1 MRHFPG
7 GSFTLAC
14 LALTLC
20 TEANAQSS
28 PSGAGSKAST
38 TLFQNVRIFNGRDA
52 ALSAPSNVLVRGNV
66 IERIST
72 GAIEPGPSTTIVA
85 GGSRTLMPG
94 LIDAHWHS
102 LYAGTGFVTALTG
115 DVGYLNLVAS
125 KAAEAT
131 LMSGFTTVRDMG
143 GPAFGLK
150 RAIDEGIVAGPR
162 IFPSGAMITQTSG
175 HGDFRQLNEIP
186 REPNAP
192 LNHMERSGGAAY
204 AGARQQDN
212 PSTAGTANS
221 PVAVYAVVSGA
232 CMT

>member
-1 MRHFPG
+1 VHRG
-7 GSFTLAC
+7 QR
-14 LALTLC
+14 
-20 TEANAQSS
+20 QSS
-28 PSGAGSKAST
+28 PSAAESKAST

-102 LYAGTGFVTALTG
+102 LYAGTGFVTALTA
-115 DVGYLNLVAS
+115 DLGYLNLAAS

-150 RAIDEGIVAGPR
+150 RAIDEELLR
-162 IFPSGAMITQTSG
+162 
-175 HGDFRQLNEIP
+175 
-186 REPNAP
+186 AP
-192 LNHMERSGGAAY
+192 ESFLRV
-204 AGARQQDN
+204 Q
-212 PSTAGTANS
+212 
-221 PVAVYAVVSGA
+221 
-232 CMT
+232 